1 MGLDSQLTESLFV
14 GVPGPESEAHEYAF
28 EMYAQGQKYNIVV
41 DDEVPIFN
49 PGTDVEYA
57 IFAESKDHIM
67 WGPIL
72 EKAYAKFVGS
82 YEKIAKGGTATEAIR
97 AITGFP
103 GFLYPTHHTS
113 NLWEIINAA
122 IIKQDIVTC
131 STHLKSTKI

>member
-1 MGLDSQLTESLFV
+1 
-14 GVPGPESEAHEYAF
+14 VPGPESEAHEYAF

-82 YEKIAKGGTATEAIR
+82 YEKNSERRHCNRGNQSYHRIPRLPLPHSSHFELVGNNKRSDYQARHRDLQHSFEV
-97 AITGFP
+97 
-103 GFLYPTHHTS
+103 
-113 NLWEIINAA
+113 N
-122 IIKQDIVTC
+122 
-131 STHLKSTKI
+131 